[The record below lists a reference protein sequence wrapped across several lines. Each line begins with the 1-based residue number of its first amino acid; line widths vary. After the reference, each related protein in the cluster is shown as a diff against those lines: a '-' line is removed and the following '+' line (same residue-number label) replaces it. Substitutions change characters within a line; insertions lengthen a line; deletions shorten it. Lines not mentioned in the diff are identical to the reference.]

1 VLYYAYGYNIVESYA
16 AMKSIKS
23 TYTIYFFVFM
33 IAVAAITVLGIS
45 FFVSPELMRTQER
58 SVTSKLENLSASFMG
73 ELNKV
78 QAQQRAITQVVPGL
92 TSDQIDEI
100 QPLLVDQY
108 GDKKVFGGGIWPLP
122 YKRDAGREKHSTFFH
137 RDSNGKLIVNTHW
150 NSTESLKYFEQ
161 GWHKAGQNAPK
172 GSCAW
177 APAYKDSASIEA
189 RTNCAMGIYKN
200 GQLWGVST
208 IDVTLGF
215 FNELAQKMES
225 ELQGKILIVEKDGK
239 ILNNSS
245 GIDKE
250 LILKKLSSIE
260 GSSAFAKQVR
270 QKLGNGLVEN
280 VINVEFT
287 DEQSIEQS
295 LFIHPLHGTPWYLT
309 LALPTTLINE
319 QTSTVLSTLAT
330 IQLPLALLIIMFG
343 FITFSKL
350 SYRLS
355 ILNKMIADLST
366 GNADLTRRI
375 RVKGLDEVGQI
386 GQSINK
392 FIEFL
397 HSIMI
402 SVSDSSKEI
411 SSCITIANEQVNK
424 NKQTIEK
431 HSEETSQAV
440 VAIEEMS
447 ATADTVASNAA
458 ESVSFTQ
465 KVREDAAESS
475 ETVALASASVE
486 ELLAEVDDASTN
498 VESMNKST
506 NQIAEVLKVIGAIAE
521 QTNLLALNAAIEAA
535 RAGEQGRGFAVVA
548 DEVRAL
554 AARTQNSTSEINDMI
569 GQLERGVESVV
580 TAMSRTKESCE
591 QTAEKTSKVTSK
603 IDGMTDSISGINEL
617 SVQISSAAHEQK
629 SVSGE
634 INRIMAQIE
643 TIVANLSENAE
654 TSSMNANTLDSANEQ
669 LVTLVGQ
676 FRL

>member
-1 VLYYAYGYNIVESYA
+1 MIV
-16 AMKSIKS
+16 
-23 TYTIYFFVFM
+23 
-33 IAVAAITVLGIS
+33 VAALTVLGVS
-45 FFVSPELMRTQER
+45 VFVSPKLMLTQER
-58 SVTSKLENLSASFMG
+58 SVSSKLDNLSASFMG

-108 GDKKVFGGGIWPLP
+108 GDKKVFGGGIWPMP
-122 YKRDAGREKHSTFFH
+122 YKRDSDREKHSTFFH
-137 RDSNGKLIVNTHW
+137 RDSSGKLIVNTHW
-150 NSTESLKYFEQ
+150 NSPESLKYFDQ
-161 GWHKAGQNAPK
+161 GWHKAGQTATK
-172 GSCAW
+172 GDCAW

-189 RTNCAMGIYKN
+189 RTNCAMGIYKD

-225 ELQGKILIVEKDGK
+225 ELQGKILIVEESGK
-239 ILNNSS
+239 ILNNSN
-245 GIDKE
+245 GIDGK
-250 LILKKLSSIE
+250 LILKSLSSIE
-260 GSSAFAKQVR
+260 GISAFAKQVN
-270 QKLGNGLVEN
+270 QHLHSGSTSDLVN
-280 VINVEFT
+280 FEFT

-295 LFIHPLHGTPWYLT
+295 LFIHPLKGTPWYLT
-309 LALPTTLINE
+309 LAIPSSLLKE
-319 QTSTVLSTLAT
+319 QTNTVLSALAI
-330 IQLPLALLIIMFG
+330 IQIPLAALIILFG

-355 ILNKMIADLST
+355 LLNKMISALST
-366 GNADLTRRI
+366 GNADLTARI
-375 RVKGLDEVGQI
+375 LVKGQDEVGQI
-386 GQSINK
+386 SQSINK

-397 HSIMI
+397 HAIMI

-411 SSCITIANEQVNK
+411 SSCITTANEQVNK
-424 NKQTIEK
+424 NKLTIEK

-440 VAIEEMS
+440 VAIEQMS
-447 ATADTVASNAA
+447 TTADNVANNAS
-458 ESVSFTQ
+458 ESVAFTQ
-465 KVREDAAESS
+465 KVREDAVESNN
-475 ETVALASASVE
+475 TVSLASASMQ
-486 ELLAEVDDASTN
+486 ELLAEVDDASGN

-569 GQLERGVESVV
+569 SQLERGVASVV
-580 TAMSRTKESCE
+580 AAMGKTKESCLE
-591 QTAEKTSKVTSK
+591 TAEKTNKVTAK
-603 IDGMTDSISGINEL
+603 IDGMTDSISGINDL

-629 SVSGE
+629 VVSEE
-634 INRIMAQIE
+634 INKIMYHIE
-643 TIVANLSENAE
+643 SIVANLSENAE
-654 TSSMNANTLDSANEQ
+654 SSSVNAKTLDSANDQ
-669 LVTLVGQ
+669 LVELVGQ

>member
-1 VLYYAYGYNIVESYA
+1 
-16 AMKSIKS
+16 MKSIKS
-23 TYTIYFFVFM
+23 IYTTYFFIFM
-33 IAVAAITVLGIS
+33 IVVAAITALGIS
-45 FFVSPELMRTQER
+45 VFVSPELMRTQER
-58 SVTSKLENLSASFMG
+58 SVSSKLDNLSASFMG

-122 YKRDAGREKHSTFFH
+122 YKRDTGREKHSTFYH
-137 RDSNGKLIVNTHW
+137 RDSSGGLIVNTHW

-189 RTNCAMGIYKN
+189 RTNCAMGIYKS

-215 FNELAQKMES
+215 FNELAQTMES
-225 ELQGKILIVEKDGK
+225 ELQGKILIVEEDGK

-245 GIDKE
+245 GIDKKI
-250 LILKKLSSIE
+250 ILKTLESIE
-260 GSSAFAKQVR
+260 GTSIFAKKVSQYLN
-270 QKLGNGLVEN
+270 KNSDTSLVN
-280 VINVEFT
+280 LQFV
-287 DEQSIEQS
+287 DEQSIDQS
-295 LFIHPLHGTPWYLT
+295 LFILPLEGTPWYLT
-309 LALPTTLINE
+309 LAIPSALINE
-319 QTSTVLSTLAT
+319 QTNTVLSALAI
-330 IQLPLALLIIMFG
+330 IQIPLAILIILFG

-355 ILNKMIADLST
+355 FLNTKIADLST
-366 GNADLTRRI
+366 GNADLTARI
-375 RVKGLDEVGQI
+375 WVKGNDEVGQI
-386 GQSINK
+386 SQSINM

-411 SSCITIANEQVNK
+411 SSCITTANEQVNK
-424 NKQTIEK
+424 NKLTIEQ

-447 ATADTVASNAA
+447 ATADTVVNNAS
-458 ESVSFTQ
+458 ESVAFTQ
-465 KVREDAAESS
+465 KVREDATESS
-475 ETVALASASVE
+475 ETVALASASVQA
-486 ELLAEVDDASTN
+486 LLAEVDDASNN

-506 NQIAEVLKVIGAIAE
+506 HQIAEVLKVIGAIAE

-554 AARTQNSTSEINDMI
+554 AARTQNSTSEINEMI

-580 TAMSRTKESCE
+580 TAMRRTKSSCQE
-591 QTAEKTSKVTSK
+591 TAEKTHKVTAK
-603 IDGMTDSISGINEL
+603 IDGMTDSISGINNL
-617 SVQISSAAHEQK
+617 SVQIASAAHEQK

-634 INRIMAQIE
+634 INRIMSHIE
-643 TIVANLSENAE
+643 SIVTNLSENAE
-654 TSSMNANTLDSANEQ
+654 ISSVNAQTLDSANEQ

>member
-1 VLYYAYGYNIVESYA
+1 
-16 AMKSIKS
+16 MKSIKV
-23 TYTIYFFVFM
+23 TYTSYFFVFM
-33 IAVAAITVLGIS
+33 IAVAALTALGIS
-45 FFVSPELMRTQER
+45 VFISPELMLTQER
-58 SVTSKLENLSASFMG
+58 SISSKLDNLSASFMG

-78 QAQQRAITQVVPGL
+78 QAQQRAITQVIPAL

-108 GDKKVFGGGIWPLP
+108 GDEKVFGGGIWPLP
-122 YKRDAGREKHSTFFH
+122 YKRDPAREKHSTFFH
-137 RDSNGKLIVNTHW
+137 RNSSGSLIVNTHW

-161 GWHKAGQNAPK
+161 GWHKAGQAAKK
-172 GSCAW
+172 GNCAW

-215 FNELAQKMES
+215 FDELAQKMEAD
-225 ELQGKILIVEKDGK
+225 LQGKILIVEKDGK

-245 GIDKE
+245 GINEK
-250 LILKKLSSIE
+250 LILKTL
-260 GSSAFAKQVR
+260 GSVEETYSFAKQVN
-270 QKLGNGLVEN
+270 QYLSTGSEN
-280 VINVEFT
+280 NVDNLEFT
-287 DEQSIEQS
+287 DEQALDQS
-295 LFIHPLHGTPWYLT
+295 LFIYPLKGTPWYLT
-309 LALPTTLINE
+309 LAIPSSLIKA
-319 QTSTVLSTLAT
+319 QTNTVLSTLAM
-330 IQLPLALLIIMFG
+330 IQIPLAMLIILFG

-355 ILNKMIADLST
+355 FLKKMISKLST
-366 GNADLTRRI
+366 GDADLTARI
-375 RVKGLDEVGQI
+375 RVKGKDEVGEI
-386 GQSINK
+386 SQSVNK

-424 NKQTIEK
+424 NKLTIEK

-447 ATADTVASNAA
+447 ATADTVANNAS
-458 ESVSFTQ
+458 ESVAFTQ
-465 KVREDAAESS
+465 KVREDAMESN
-475 ETVALASASVE
+475 ETVLLASASVQ
-486 ELLAEVDDASTN
+486 ELLVEVDDASGN
-498 VESMNKST
+498 VESMNNST

-569 GQLERGVESVV
+569 SQLERGVESVV
-580 TAMSRTKESCE
+580 MAMGRTKESCQE
-591 QTAEKTSKVTSK
+591 TAEKTSKVTAK
-603 IDGMTDSISGINEL
+603 IDGMTDSISGINTL

-629 SVSGE
+629 TVSEE
-634 INRIMAQIE
+634 INRIMSHIE
-643 TIVANLSENAE
+643 SIVANLSENAE
-654 TSSMNANTLDSANEQ
+654 SSSVNAKTLSSANDQ
-669 LVTLVGQ
+669 LVNLVGQ

>member
-1 VLYYAYGYNIVESYA
+1 MIV
-16 AMKSIKS
+16 
-23 TYTIYFFVFM
+23 
-33 IAVAAITVLGIS
+33 VAAITALGIS
-45 FFVSPELMRTQER
+45 VFVSPELMRTQER
-58 SVTSKLENLSASFMG
+58 SVSSKLDNLSASFMG

-122 YKRDAGREKHSTFFH
+122 YKRDTGREKHSTFYH
-137 RDSNGKLIVNTHW
+137 RDSSGGLIVNTHW

-189 RTNCAMGIYKN
+189 RTNCAMGIYKS

-215 FNELAQKMES
+215 FNELAQTMES
-225 ELQGKILIVEKDGK
+225 ELQGKILIVEEDGK

-245 GIDKE
+245 GIDKKI
-250 LILKKLSSIE
+250 ILKTLESIE
-260 GSSAFAKQVR
+260 GTSIFAKKVSQYLN
-270 QKLGNGLVEN
+270 KNSDTSLVN
-280 VINVEFT
+280 LQFV
-287 DEQSIEQS
+287 DEQSIDQS
-295 LFIHPLHGTPWYLT
+295 LFILPLEGTPWYLT
-309 LALPTTLINE
+309 LAIPSALINE
-319 QTSTVLSTLAT
+319 QTNTVLSALAI
-330 IQLPLALLIIMFG
+330 IQIPLAILIILFG

-355 ILNKMIADLST
+355 FLNTKIADLST
-366 GNADLTRRI
+366 GNADLTARI
-375 RVKGLDEVGQI
+375 WVKGNDEVGQI
-386 GQSINK
+386 SQSINM

-411 SSCITIANEQVNK
+411 SSCITTANEQVNK
-424 NKQTIEK
+424 NKLTIEQ

-447 ATADTVASNAA
+447 ATADTVVNNAS
-458 ESVSFTQ
+458 ESVAFTQ
-465 KVREDAAESS
+465 KVREDATESS
-475 ETVALASASVE
+475 KTVALASASVQA
-486 ELLAEVDDASTN
+486 LLAEVDDASNN

-506 NQIAEVLKVIGAIAE
+506 HQIAEVLKVIGAIAE

-554 AARTQNSTSEINDMI
+554 AARTQNSTSEINEMI

-580 TAMSRTKESCE
+580 TAMRRTKSSCQE
-591 QTAEKTSKVTSK
+591 TAEKTHKVTAK
-603 IDGMTDSISGINEL
+603 IDGMTDSISGINNL
-617 SVQISSAAHEQK
+617 SVQIASAAHEQK

-634 INRIMAQIE
+634 INRIMSHIE
-643 TIVANLSENAE
+643 SIVTNLSENAE
-654 TSSMNANTLDSANEQ
+654 ISSVNAQTLDSANEQ